1 MSRYVELGSRNNI
14 SLIKHRLP
22 RSTIIGSVMLCFYF
36 CEIPFDRNL
45 LHVEVE
51 QVVVPLDSNRDTA
64 CAAVMA
70 FLLRGVRNRAQSE
83 VSSSSWLPLTK
94 PMLTIVVLVQHPTV
108 VGIPI
113 SAAFHQGQGTIP
125 WQTALPGA
133 ATIGAQA
140 QSMYNQC
147 IGTPVASSN
156 AANNTLPYATLR
168 RDSQLEGTSSNQFL
182 RAMPNVPEGGTF
194 SSQGGVGAAIGEGD
208 GDLGREMSVARDT
221 SGSCRTPCRD
231 TTPDEGRA
239 PAKSLGRPA
248 SHRTCSACTT
258 TAAGTLRE
266 LSNSAT
272 PQTPMNHASDTTVL
286 CSPNSSK
293 SSPPYTSSQRKQLRV
308 EEKSYLQEV
317 KKSIAEG
324 RVPQVRLQQHHNGDI
339 VQYKAQFLNALK
351 LAALAIVPN
360 AFIDIKN
367 PSTMQEIMN
376 EVRRQFIIEKPL
388 PEGMV
393 AGFLQRLYKRNR
405 AVYHAHWTL
414 HGDQSKPD
422 DCATAAWLELVDYWK
437 SMEGSNECERNK
449 ANASARK
456 KTTVR
461 PTELK

>member
-1 MSRYVELGSRNNI
+1 MTCAGIFWDSQDSTVTSILFPNLQQLTPLCMSRYVELGSRNNI

-140 QSMYNQC
+140 QSMYSQC

-182 RAMPNVPEGGTF
+182 RAMPNLPEGGTF
-194 SSQGGVGAAIGEGD
+194 SSQDGVGAAIGEGD

-231 TTPDEGRA
+231 TTPDVGRA

-248 SHRTCSACTT
+248 SHRTCSARTT

-286 CSPNSSK
+286 CSPNSS
-293 SSPPYTSSQRKQLRV
+293 
-308 EEKSYLQEV
+308 
-317 KKSIAEG
+317 
-324 RVPQVRLQQHHNGDI
+324 
-339 VQYKAQFLNALK
+339 
-351 LAALAIVPN
+351 
-360 AFIDIKN
+360 
-367 PSTMQEIMN
+367 
-376 EVRRQFIIEKPL
+376 
-388 PEGMV
+388 
-393 AGFLQRLYKRNR
+393 LYKRNR